1 MNNKSF
7 KIVCHTLG
15 TILLVK
21 NFSDEEIE
29 THYNVISKK
38 IEGIDAAVFS
48 VTYFM
53 MIAKIFLED
62 TSFLDDLK
70 RDAEEN
76 EDADELFLVL
86 NDIYS
91 GVHRLYPM
99 FQLEFICENINRK
112 LFLSSIDINTEDILE
127 EIDTID
133 PNMIGEPMPENKSSS
148 SKNTVKISS
157 LEDINRLEKY
167 LKARVIGQ
175 DEAIEELVN
184 NAKVI
189 ASGLYPRGC
198 FFFLGPTGVGKT
210 LLGKL
215 FGKR

>member
-133 PNMIGEPMPENKSSS
+133 PNMIGEPDRDWE
-148 SKNTVKISS
+148 T
-157 LEDINRLEKY
+157 
-167 LKARVIGQ
+167 
-175 DEAIEELVN
+175 
-184 NAKVI
+184 
-189 ASGLYPRGC
+189 
-198 FFFLGPTGVGKT
+198 
-210 LLGKL
+210 
-215 FGKR
+215 